1 LTDSGAELVGRT
13 LSHYRVLEKLG
24 QGGMGVV
31 YRAEDLELGRFV
43 ALKVLP
49 DDLARD
55 AQSLE
60 RFRREAR
67 AISSLNHPS
76 ICTLYEIGRHDE
88 ISFLV
93 MEFLD
98 GTTLKHR
105 MAGRP
110 LDNETFISLAAEMA
124 DALDAAHAKGIIHR
138 DIKPANIFVTARGH
152 AKILDFGLAKVDPP
166 RGFPSGSDNAAA
178 PTVELDDPLTA
189 FGSVMG
195 TVSHMSPEQA
205 RALPLDARTDL
216 FSLGVVLYEMGTGRL
231 PFRGDSMAMVW
242 DAILNHAPTPPAR
255 LNPDLPAELE
265 RIIHK
270 CLEKDRN
277 LRYQHAADIRA
288 DLQKLKRDSHSTP
301 RAAATPRRA
310 RTRFARL
317 GTMIALAAAVLAV
330 LAAVRFLPR
339 RTPQLTSKDTIVLA
353 DFTNT
358 TGDPV
363 FDETLRQG
371 LAVELQQ
378 SPFLSLVSEARIQQ
392 LLGLMSRPPDARL
405 TPDVAREI
413 CERMASAAVLTGS
426 IDSLGSEYVI
436 GLRAT
441 SCRDGSMLDE
451 EQAQAARKED
461 VLNALS
467 RIARTFRTR
476 VGESLTTV
484 AQHSTPLE
492 DATTPSLD
500 ALKAYSAG
508 VKTSLAR
515 GSAAGVPFL
524 KRALEIDPRF
534 AMAHALLSRIYGDI
548 GESVLSAESARRA
561 YELRDR
567 ASDRERFFITFT
579 YELQVIGNLEKAQQT
594 GELWEQTYPRDPN
607 PDALLSGYVYQGSGQ
622 FEKSIEAATKAIAI
636 DPDFVF
642 AYANLAWGSL
652 YLDRMNDAHETCRRA
667 AERKL
672 EIAELLLARYCLA
685 FLNGDASGLD
695 RAMTQSR
702 GVAGANDLISHA
714 QAFALA
720 ETGHLRF
727 ARAMSRHA
735 VSLAQET
742 GPERAAM
749 YGVGA
754 AVMEA
759 LFGNSA
765 EAARSV
771 HAALALSMS
780 RDVEYGAAFAL
791 AVSGDSSQSEALAN
805 DLERRF
811 PDDSTLRFNYL
822 PTLRGLFLV
831 RRGKPSEAL
840 ERIQTT
846 GPYEM
851 AVPACSFTALFGTL
865 YPTYVRGVAELS
877 AHRGS
882 EAAAEFKKILAH
894 RGRVIFDP
902 IGVLARLQLG
912 RAFALAGDTPRAK
925 AAYQD
930 FLELWKDADAEIPIL
945 QQAKAEYARLR

>member
-1 LTDSGAELVGRT
+1 
-13 LSHYRVLEKLG
+13 
-24 QGGMGVV
+24 MGVV
-31 YRAEDLELGRFV
+31 YKAEDLELGRFV

-49 DDLARD
+49 EELARD
-55 AQSLE
+55 AQALE
-60 RFRREAR
+60 RFRWEAR
-67 AISSLNHPS
+67 AISSLNHPN
-76 ICTLYEIGRHDE
+76 ICTLHEIGRHDE
-88 ISFLV
+88 LSFLV
-93 MEFLD
+93 MEPLD

-110 LDNETFISLAAEMA
+110 LDNEAFISLAAEMA

-138 DIKPANIFVTARGH
+138 DISRRISSSQRAPRE
-152 AKILDFGLAKVDPP
+152 ILDFGLAKVDPP
-166 RGFPSGSDNAAA
+166 RGFPSGSDNTAT
-178 PTVELDDPLTA
+178 PTVDLDGPLTA

-216 FSLGVVLYEMGTGRL
+216 FSLGVVLYEMGTGQL
-231 PFRGDSMAMVW
+231 PFHGNSLAMVW

-255 LNPDLPAELE
+255 LNPDLPVELE

-270 CLEKDRN
+270 CLEKDRS

-288 DLQKLKRDSHSTP
+288 DLQRLKRDSQSTP
-301 RAAATPRRA
+301 RVSAAPRRA

-317 GTMIALAAAVLAV
+317 GTMIALAAGVLAV
-330 LAAVRFLPR
+330 LAGVRFLPR

-371 LAVELQQ
+371 LAVELRQ
-378 SPFLSLVSEARIQQ
+378 SPFLSLVSEDRIQQ
-392 LLGLMSRPPDARL
+392 LLRLMSRPPDARL
-405 TPDVAREI
+405 THDVAQEI
-413 CERMASAAVLTGS
+413 CERTASAAVLTGS

-436 GLRAT
+436 GLRAK
-441 SCRDGSMLDE
+441 SCRDGSTLDE

-467 RIARTFRTR
+467 GIARTFRTR
-476 VGESLTTV
+476 IGESLATV

-492 DATTPSLD
+492 DATTPSLE

-524 KRALEIDPRF
+524 KRSLEIDPRF
-534 AMAHALLSRIYGDI
+534 AMAHALLSRIYGDV
-548 GESVLSAESARRA
+548 GESVLSAESARKA
-561 YELRDR
+561 YVLRDR

-579 YELQVIGNLEKAQQT
+579 YELQVTGNLEKAQQSA
-594 GELWEQTYPRDPN
+594 ELWAQTYPRDPN
-607 PDALLSGYVYQGSGQ
+607 ADALLSGYVCQGSGQ
-622 FEKSIEAATKAIAI
+622 FEKSVEAATKAIAI

-642 AYANLAWGSL
+642 GYANLAWGSM
-652 YLDRMNDAHETCRRA
+652 YVDRLDDADETLRRA
-667 AERKL
+667 AQRGL
-672 EIAELLLARYCLA
+672 EISELLLARYCLA
-685 FLNGDASGLD
+685 FLKGDAPGLD
-695 RAMTQSR
+695 RAMAQSR
-702 GVAGANDLISHA
+702 DVAGANDLIYHA

-720 ETGHLRF
+720 GTGHLRL
-727 ARAMSRHA
+727 ARAASRRA
-735 VSLAQET
+735 VSLAHET
-742 GPERAAM
+742 ASERAAT
-749 YGVGA
+749 YEVGA

-759 LFGNSA
+759 LFGNSV
-765 EAARSV
+765 EATRSV
-771 HAALALSMS
+771 DAALGLSKG
-780 RDVEYGAAFAL
+780 RDVEYGAAVAL
-791 AVSGDSSQSEALAN
+791 AVSGDSSRSEALAR
-805 DLERRF
+805 DIERRF
-811 PDDSTLRFNYL
+811 PDDSTARFNYL
-822 PTLRGLFLV
+822 PRLRGLSALSH
-831 RRGKPSEAL
+831 GKPAEAIEQL
-840 ERIQTT
+840 QAA

-851 AVPACSFTALFGTL
+851 AVPASSFTAFFGAL
-865 YPTYVRGVAELS
+865 YPTYVRGAAELA
-877 AHRGS
+877 AHRGN
-882 EAAAEFKKILAH
+882 EAAAEFKKILDH

-912 RAFALAGDTPRAK
+912 RALALAGDTPRAE
-925 AAYQD
+925 AAYRD